1 MYRNQVRHNKTVCIA
16 IITNV
21 LFIFDTLGRSLGMC
35 CSERDQST
43 KRGGKLSLCKQVMV
57 GTGIEH
63 RHNGVKNVLKLY
75 LKQFFQHIHIEGVC
89 RSTLCKC
96 SHLAG

>member
-1 MYRNQVRHNKTVCIA
+1 MPSCVITKFVCIA

-63 RHNGVKNVLKLY
+63 RHNGVKNVLN
-75 LKQFFQHIHIEGVC
+75 
-89 RSTLCKC
+89 
-96 SHLAG
+96 SHL

>member
-1 MYRNQVRHNKTVCIA
+1 
-16 IITNV
+16 
-21 LFIFDTLGRSLGMC
+21 MC

-63 RHNGVKNVLKLY
+63 RHNGVKKCFEVVITSV
-75 LKQFFQHIHIEGVC
+75 F
-89 RSTLCKC
+89 STYTY
-96 SHLAG
+96 

>member
-1 MYRNQVRHNKTVCIA
+1 
-16 IITNV
+16 
-21 LFIFDTLGRSLGMC
+21 MC

-63 RHNGVKNVLKLY
+63 SHNVVKNVLKLY
-75 LKQFFQHIHIEGVC
+75 LQFLNIQGAFA
-89 RSTLCKC
+89 
-96 SHLAG
+96 LA

>member
-1 MYRNQVRHNKTVCIA
+1 
-16 IITNV
+16 
-21 LFIFDTLGRSLGMC
+21 MC

-63 RHNGVKNVLKLY
+63 SHNVVKKILKWLLVINLLTY
-75 LKQFFQHIHIEGVC
+75 FEYDEVHF
-89 RSTLCKC
+89 
-96 SHLAG
+96 

>member
-1 MYRNQVRHNKTVCIA
+1 MPSCVITKFVCIA

-63 RHNGVKNVLKLY
+63 SHNVVKKFWSGIYSFCVGLYSFFFAGAHCVILK
-75 LKQFFQHIHIEGVC
+75 KPVFW
-89 RSTLCKC
+89 
-96 SHLAG
+96 

>member
-1 MYRNQVRHNKTVCIA
+1 
-16 IITNV
+16 
-21 LFIFDTLGRSLGMC
+21 MC
-35 CSERDQST
+35 SSERDQST

-75 LKQFFQHIHIEGVC
+75 LQRFFFNIYILKVFAVAGVH
-89 RSTLCKC
+89 SASVLM
-96 SHLAG
+96 LQGELD

>member
-75 LKQFFQHIHIEGVC
+75 LQQFFQLIHN
-89 RSTLCKC
+89 
-96 SHLAG
+96 

>member
-1 MYRNQVRHNKTVCIA
+1 MR
-16 IITNV
+16 
-21 LFIFDTLGRSLGMC
+21 

-75 LKQFFQHIHIEGVC
+75 LQQLFQHIHIESVC
-89 RSTLCKC
+89 GTTLCKRPHC
-96 SHLAG
+96 AG

>member
-35 CSERDQST
+35 SSERDQST

-63 RHNGVKNVLKLY
+63 RHNGVKNVLRLY
-75 LKQFFQHIHIEGVC
+75 LQQFFQLIRIEGVC
-89 RSTLCKC
+89 KR

>member
-1 MYRNQVRHNKTVCIA
+1 MPSCVITKFVCIA

-63 RHNGVKNVLKLY
+63 SHNVVKNVLKLY
-75 LKQFFQHIHIEGVC
+75 LQFLNIQGAFA
-89 RSTLCKC
+89 
-96 SHLAG
+96 LA